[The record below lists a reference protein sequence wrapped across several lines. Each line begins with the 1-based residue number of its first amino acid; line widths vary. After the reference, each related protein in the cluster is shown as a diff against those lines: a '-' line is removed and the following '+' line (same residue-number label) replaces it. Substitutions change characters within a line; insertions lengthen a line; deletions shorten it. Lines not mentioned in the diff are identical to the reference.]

1 MFMAA
6 APVMPNYIHNDAL
19 LYSLPPFTR
28 LIHEPN
34 VEACRITTLLL
45 VIEAASKL
53 TRGWRSGNLATNA
66 GLSRAK
72 TQASVLVSPFLLREE
87 CGSSFRD
94 G

>member
-53 TRGWRSGNLATNA
+53 TRGWRSGNL
-66 GLSRAK
+66 SRAK

-87 CGSSFRD
+87 CGSSSRD